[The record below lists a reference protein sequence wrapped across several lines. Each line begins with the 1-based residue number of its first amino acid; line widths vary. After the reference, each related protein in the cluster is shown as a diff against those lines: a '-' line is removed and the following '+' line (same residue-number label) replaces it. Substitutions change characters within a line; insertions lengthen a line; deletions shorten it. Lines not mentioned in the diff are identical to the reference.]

1 MAGAARLREMCL
13 PLLLG
18 AGGMAAAQ
26 VPDLPTAENCI
37 ACHSGL
43 ADDTG
48 RDVSIGHDWRA
59 TMMAHA
65 ARDPYWQASVRR
77 ETIDHPTHG
86 AEIEDTCA
94 TCHMPAARVAAQ
106 AAGEPG
112 RVFDNLVPDA
122 PGTRAAL
129 DGVTCTVCHGIAHD
143 GLGDPASFDGGF
155 RIDPGGDD
163 GARPAFGPFEVDA
176 GLQRVMHSASGV
188 VPTEGGHIQSSEL
201 CATCHTLFT
210 RPLGEH
216 ATGDPFPEQVP
227 YLEWQQSNYNP
238 ERSCQSCH
246 MPTAGPAPI
255 TSVLGEPREGL
266 SRHQFRGGNAFMLRL
281 LDTYRGELGVTAPSE
296 DLQRAA
302 DATEH
307 HLRTETATL
316 GIARLDRDGD
326 HLVLEVRVDNLAG
339 HKLPTAYPSRRAWL
353 HLVVRSADGI
363 TIFESGALQPDGSIA
378 GNDNDREG
386 DRFEPHYA
394 EITAPDQV
402 QIYEPIVVDAR
413 DRVTTGLLHAV
424 RYTKDNR
431 LLPAGFDKHAASPE
445 TAVLGRAAADKD
457 FDGGGDT
464 VRYRIPIGAEIGS
477 AAVSV
482 KLMFQTIG
490 YRWAENLAS
499 YDSRETARFTRY
511 YRASA
516 DRSAIALA
524 KVEARWHP
532 P

>member
-1 MAGAARLREMCL
+1 MAGVARLRRACL

-18 AGGMAAAQ
+18 AGGLAAAQ
-26 VPDLPTAENCI
+26 VPDLPRAENCI

-43 ADDTG
+43 SDDAG

-77 ETIDHPTHG
+77 ETIDHPTHST
-86 AEIEDTCA
+86 EIEDTCA
-94 TCHMPAARVAAQ
+94 TCHMPAARVVARRT
-106 AAGEPG
+106 GEPG
-112 RVFDNLVPDA
+112 RVFDNLAPDT
-122 PGTRAAL
+122 PGALAAM

-155 RIDPGGDD
+155 RIDSGGD
-163 GARPAFGPFEVDA
+163 APPPAFGPFEVDA
-176 GLQRVMHSASGV
+176 GLQRIMHSASGV

-210 RPLGEH
+210 RPVGEH
-216 ATGDPFPEQVP
+216 GTGDPFPEQVP
-227 YLEWQQSNYNP
+227 YLEWQQSAYNP

-246 MPTAGPAPI
+246 MPNAGTAPI
-255 TSVLGEPREGL
+255 ASVLGEPREGL

-281 LDTYRGELGVTAPSE
+281 LDTYRSELGVTAPSQ

-316 GIARLDRDGD
+316 RIARLERDGD
-326 HLVLEVRVDNLAG
+326 HLVLDVRVDNLAG

-353 HLVVRSADGI
+353 HVAVGSADG
-363 TIFESGALQPDGSIA
+363 TTLFESGAPQPDGSIA
-378 GNDNDREG
+378 GNDNDRER
-386 DRFEPHYA
+386 DRYEPHYA

-413 DRVTTGLLHAV
+413 DRVTTGLLLAV
-424 RYTKDNR
+424 GYAKDNR
-431 LLPAGFDKHAASPE
+431 LLPSGFDKHAASPE
-445 TAVLGRAAADKD
+445 TAVLGLAVADRD
-457 FDGGGDT
+457 FEGGGDT
-464 VRYRIPIGAEIGS
+464 VRYRIPLGADVHS
-477 AAVSV
+477 ATVSV
-482 KLMFQTIG
+482 RLMFQTIG

-511 YRASA
+511 YRANA
-516 DRSAIALA
+516 DRSAIPLA
-524 KVEARWHP
+524 AVETRWLP